1 MNKPMIPS
9 HLAGVAALAA
19 AFVSLTCVT
28 APDARAQGCVAVRQM
43 GDVACAVGAFEQGHT
58 GRWAMN
64 VNYEWFE
71 SHRHFVGT
79 DEQEHRAEQGTEVI
93 NDTHQVNVRMS
104 YALTSRATLS
114 LDVPYFSAVRSSLYE
129 HDRINRH
136 TTSAR
141 GIGDM
146 ILTGELWLKEPMSE
160 SRGNVAF
167 GLGFKMPTGESNIK
181 DTFHTAS
188 GPIVRNVD
196 QSIQPGDGGWGF
208 SMSAQGYWRLGQTT
222 SLYGSL
228 YYLAN
233 PQSTNGTYR
242 SADPIIGRFSIADQY
257 QTRAGLSQVLS
268 ARHGLAG
275 SLGVLWEG
283 VPSSDLI
290 GDDLGF
296 RRPGY
301 TISVEPGLTYMA
313 QRHTFSLSVPIAVER
328 NRVRSYADKLTGRHG
343 DAAFADYAINIGYGY
358 RW

>member
-1 MNKPMIPS
+1 MNKPKKPS
-9 HLAGVAALAA
+9 RRAGAAARAAALLLLA
-19 AFVSLTCVT
+19 CVAT
-28 APDARAQGCVAVRQM
+28 PFAWAQGCVAVRQM
-43 GDVACAVGAFEQGHT
+43 GDVACTVGAFEHGHAE
-58 GRWAMN
+58 RWAIN

-93 NDTHQVNVRMS
+93 NDTHQVNLRLS
-104 YALTSRATLS
+104 YALTSRVTLS
-114 LDVPYFSAVRSSLYE
+114 LDAPYFSAVRSSLYE
-129 HDRINRH
+129 HDRVNRH
-136 TTSAR
+136 ETSAH

-146 ILTGELWLKEPMSE
+146 IITGEMWLKEPMSD

-167 GLGFKMPTGESNIK
+167 GLGFKMPTGQTNIK
-181 DTFHTAS
+181 DTFYTAN
-188 GPIVRNVD
+188 GPVVRNVD

-233 PQSTNGTYR
+233 PQSTNDTFR
-242 SADPIIGRFSIADQY
+242 SNDPITGRFSIADQY
-257 QTRAGLSQVLS
+257 QTRAGVSQVLS

-301 TISVEPGLTYMA
+301 TISIEPGLTYMA
-313 QRHTFSLSVPIAVER
+313 ERHTFSLSVPIAIER
-328 NRVRSYADKLTGRHG
+328 NRVRSYADKLSGRHG
-343 DAAFADYAINIGYGY
+343 DAAFADYAINVGYGY